1 MRARRRALGALSLVV
16 LLSIGRS
23 HGQQTAPPTLD
34 AARAAAAGLP
44 RLHSLIVAQNGRT
57 LLEYYAKGAAER
69 RVSNVKSVSK
79 SVISTLVGIAIERRL
94 IPSVGQPIAA
104 YFPELARDA
113 DPRKRRITI
122 EDLLTMRSGLIST
135 SFDNYGAWVGSRNWV
150 DYVLQ
155 RPMVADPG
163 EDMEYST
170 GNTHLLSAILTK
182 ATKQSTWAFAQQQ
195 LGTPLGFTVSR
206 WPRDPQG
213 IYFGGNDMLLSPRQ
227 MLTIGQLYLDRG
239 RAGTRQLV
247 PAAWVDASCTGLG
260 RSRFNP
266 DQTYGYGWWS
276 RDFAGRQG
284 CFAWGYGGQYI
295 IVFRESNAIVVTTS
309 STEVGDE
316 RRDHRRQI
324 FDIIERLVL
333 PALHGSLRSRR
344 TGEAVNGIV
353 KLSFAGSRAGSPV
366 EAVSPQVH
374 VALEHVKDEG
384 DVENRDVGHEGEP
397 GSRQPARPHVS
408 NQPQRDVDGAAAPA
422 DVRGAD
428 QQEDPEQDVRNKER
442 NQPFSA
448 PPAPGARRPHAAATR
463 PIP

>member
-1 MRARRRALGALSLVV
+1 LSLVL
-16 LLSIGRS
+16 LLSIDRA
-23 HGQQTAPPTLD
+23 HGQRVTLPALD
-34 AARAAAAGLP
+34 AARAAAADLP
-44 RLHSLIVAQNGRT
+44 RLHSLVVAQNGRT
-57 LLEYYAKGAAER
+57 LLEHYGKGAAEQ
-69 RVSNVKSVSK
+69 RVTNVKSVSK

-94 IPSVGQPIAA
+94 IPGVRQPIAA

-150 DYVLQ
+150 DYVLR

-163 EDMEYST
+163 EEMEYST

-182 ATKQSTWAFAQQQ
+182 ATKQTTWAFAQQQ

-239 RAGTRQLV
+239 RAGGRQLV
-247 PAAWVDASCTGLG
+247 SAAWIDASCTGLG

-276 RDFAGRQG
+276 RDFDGREG

-295 IVFRESNAIVVTTS
+295 IVFRELKLIVVTTS
-309 STEVGDE
+309 STEVGDA

-324 FDIIERLVL
+324 FDIVERLVL
-333 PALHGSLRSRR
+333 PALS
-344 TGEAVNGIV
+344 
-353 KLSFAGSRAGSPV
+353 
-366 EAVSPQVH
+366 Q
-374 VALEHVKDEG
+374 
-384 DVENRDVGHEGEP
+384 
-397 GSRQPARPHVS
+397 
-408 NQPQRDVDGAAAPA
+408 
-422 DVRGAD
+422 
-428 QQEDPEQDVRNKER
+428 
-442 NQPFSA
+442 
-448 PPAPGARRPHAAATR
+448 
-463 PIP
+463 